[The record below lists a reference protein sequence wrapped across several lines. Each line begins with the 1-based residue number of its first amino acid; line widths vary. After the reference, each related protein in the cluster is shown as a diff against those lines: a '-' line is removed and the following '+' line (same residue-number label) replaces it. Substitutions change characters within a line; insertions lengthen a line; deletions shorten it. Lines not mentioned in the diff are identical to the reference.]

1 MKFIAVLGAL
11 LIAMSAACMAA
22 DNPKVT
28 LNADSTALDQVITD
42 LSKQAGVQI
51 ILDKDIKGTVSG
63 HFESIEL
70 EKLLDAI
77 TKPNDLKWRKI
88 YLPVPKDENTPRPTV
103 DQIKARAEAVQAVT
117 TGAIAVYDP
126 ATGKQKVFVEQDPKA
141 LSVDPDKLGMKP
153 IYLIT
158 KPKVEAKADDAASKD
173 NAKKYKS
180 LADERMKMLQSMTP
194 AEREAAMQQEMVQ
207 MMTMTPDNRQNFMS
221 AQMNAIRNMDP
232 GLQQQFF
239 QTMRDT
245 FQSMGGQGGGFGG
258 GMGGNGGGG
267 GRGNRGDRGG
277 GGTVVPAQ

>member
-1 MKFIAVLGAL
+1 MKFIAILGAL
-11 LIAMSAACMAA
+11 LIAMSVACVAA

-28 LNADSTALDQVITD
+28 LNADNTALDQVVTD

-63 HFESIEL
+63 HFESTEL
-70 EKLLDAI
+70 EKLLDTI
-77 TKPNDLKWRKI
+77 TKSSNLKWRKI
-88 YLPVPKDENTPRPTV
+88 YLPVPKDENAPKPTV

-117 TGAIAVYDP
+117 TGAIVVYDP

-158 KPKVEAKADDAASKD
+158 KPKVEAKTDDAKDTAS
-173 NAKKYKS
+173 KYKS
-180 LADERMKMLQSMTP
+180 LSDERMKMLQSMTP

-207 MMTMTPDNRQNFMS
+207 LMTMTPDNRQNFMS

-232 GLQQQFF
+232 ALQQQFF
-239 QTMRDT
+239 ESMRDT
-245 FQSMGGQGGGFGG
+245 MQSMRDSGQMPQG
-258 GMGGNGGGG
+258 GMGGGN
-267 GRGNRGDRGG
+267 RGNRGNRG